1 MRRWFKMGLC
11 LCLTLNL
18 AIFMALGPV
27 WAMSDEPWPLFS
39 GFSQIEGPLQLQVTF
54 DPPVVGAGQPVTA
67 TFTLTNQSNS
77 AAAPAVDILIPPT
90 LALNTKQLP
99 IGLSLNALADH
110 LTWLPVVQPNG
121 DREQIQLHLTTV
133 FADVLH
139 PEQSLAIT
147 LQNGESVQTMNATLW
162 LGVPP
167 QVSLTALAPV
177 AVGQLVSL
185 QASASGPGPLT
196 QTWDLGDGR
205 VIHAQNPTVVF
216 PAAGSYKISVQVANP
231 LAAAAATTTLTVTD
245 APFAQFSADD
255 LTPGVGQP
263 VQFINQSG
271 GAGPLTYS
279 WDFGDGTTGD
289 GLAPQHSYSQAGT
302 YDVRLV
308 VANSV
313 GQAETTLPFIVGE
326 LPTADFIIT
335 ESITAGLPISAQ
347 AFTDPSVTL
356 VSWDMGDGRTAE
368 GLTISHTYT
377 RQGNYWVTM
386 TAHNEFGTTQI
397 GREVSVAPGFNF
409 LFIPL
414 LVTGNISTTLPLT
427 STEVAASTPDIL
439 PDEAAIITET
449 PPPAAMGLTPAEHLL
464 WYINEARRLHELPP
478 LTYSYELSVAAQRHS
493 DDMGLYGYTGH
504 TGSDDTRPENRQAQA
519 GYTGFYAGEATYW
532 GYDQVTA
539 VVEFWVNSPPHRTMI
554 LNPLTTDVGVGYTY
568 NPNSPSVWYW
578 VAEFGTVTPP
588 APLATTETRPDI
600 DLRHATIPRT
610 LTNLFE
616 PA

>member
-1 MRRWFKMGLC
+1 MRRWFKTGLC

-18 AIFMALGPV
+18 AMFMALGPV
-27 WAMSDEPWPLFS
+27 WAISDEPWPLFS
-39 GFSQIEGPLQLQVTF
+39 GFSQIDGPLQLQVIF
-54 DPPVVGAGQPVTA
+54 DRPVVGAGQSVTA
-67 TFTLTNQSNS
+67 TLTLTNQSGA

-90 LALNTKQLP
+90 LALDTKQLP

-110 LTWLPVVQPNG
+110 LTWLPVVQSNG
-121 DREQIQLHLTTV
+121 DNEQIQLYLTTV
-133 FADVLH
+133 FADVQQ

-147 LQNGESVQTMNATLW
+147 LQNGESVQTMEATLW

-167 QVSLTALAPV
+167 QVSLTSPAPV

-205 VIHAQNPTVVF
+205 VIHAQNPTVMF
-216 PAAGSYKISVQVANP
+216 PTAGSYKISVQVANP
-231 LAAAAATTTLTVTD
+231 LAAASATTTLTVTD
-245 APFAQFSADD
+245 APFAQFTADD

-271 GAGPLTYS
+271 GAGPLTTA

-289 GLAPQHSYSQAGT
+289 DLAPQHIYSQPGT

-313 GQAETTLPFIVGE
+313 GEAETILPIIVGD
-326 LPTADFIIT
+326 LPTADFVIT
-335 ESITAGLPISAQ
+335 ESITAGLPLSAQ

-356 VSWDMGDGRTAE
+356 VSWDMGDGRTAD

-377 RQGNYWVTM
+377 REGNYWVTM
-386 TAHNEFGTTQI
+386 TAHNQFGTTQ
-397 GREVSVAPGFNF
+397 VSHSVIVAPGLSTVFM
-409 LFIPL
+409 PL
-414 LVTGNISTTLPLT
+414 LFSGYLSTTLPLT
-427 STEVAASTPDIL
+427 STQVASLTPDML
-439 PDEAAIITET
+439 PDEATIITDS
-449 PPPAAMGLTPAEHLL
+449 PPPAGMGLTPAEHLL
-464 WYINEARRLHELPP
+464 WYINEARRLHNLPP
-478 LTYSYELSVAAQRHS
+478 LTYSYELTVAAQRHS

-504 TGSDDTRPENRQAQA
+504 TGSDDSRPENRQVQA
-519 GYTGFYAGEATYW
+519 GYTGFYAGEATFW

-554 LNPLTTDVGVGYTY
+554 LNPQATDVGVGYTY

-578 VAEFGTVTPP
+578 VAEFGSTTPP
-588 APLATTETRPDI
+588 VPLATTETRPDI
-600 DLRHATIPRT
+600 DLRHATIPRSFE
-610 LTNLFE
+610 NLFDS
-616 PA
+616 A